1 MSSPRRRQLDRVVIT
16 INEQTASMTEALLGA
31 GNSQFIDPE
40 FMNKLVAIKDNLEAV
55 AVAVTTYRK
64 QDQEH
69 GTSQLKLHASLQ
81 MCEARKWFTYL
92 DKVLAMERAEL

>member
-40 FMNKLVAIKDNLEAV
+40 FMKKLVAMKDNLEAV
-55 AVAVTTYRK
+55 AVAVKMYRK
-64 QDQEH
+64 QNEEH
-69 GTSQLKLHASLQ
+69 GTS
-81 MCEARKWFTYL
+81 
-92 DKVLAMERAEL
+92 